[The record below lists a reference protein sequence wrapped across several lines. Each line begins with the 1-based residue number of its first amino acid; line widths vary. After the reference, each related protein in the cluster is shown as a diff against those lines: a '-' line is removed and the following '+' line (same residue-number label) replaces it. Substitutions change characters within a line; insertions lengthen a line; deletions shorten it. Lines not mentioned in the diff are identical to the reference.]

1 MGLLVTGIVLLCII
15 AGVVIY
21 DTNRFVIRK
30 YELQN
35 GKLTGDYHF
44 VMLSDLH
51 GKSFGKDN
59 IRILKAIEECQP
71 DAVYIA
77 GDMITGVPGADHSK
91 AIHLIRA
98 LADKYPIYYGSGNH
112 EYRIAIYPE
121 KFKDMSKQFEEA
133 IRHPNLIRLKN
144 NRYFIPNKNIQ
155 VLGVEIDREYYKKL
169 RTPKMT
175 AEYLQEKMGGIDS
188 GCYSILIAHNPDY
201 FPVYAEY
208 GADLVLSGHVH
219 GGIARLPLL
228 GGVIS
233 PALRLFPRYDGGLF
247 KIKDKIMVL
256 GRGLG
261 THTFPIRFFN
271 PGELVEVT
279 ISSSPLANK
288 PKM

>member
-1 MGLLVTGIVLLCII
+1 MGLLVIGVVLLCVI

-21 DTNRFVIRK
+21 DTNRFVIKR
-30 YELQN
+30 YELQD
-35 GKLTGDYHF
+35 GRLTGDYHF

-59 IRILKAIEECQP
+59 MRLLKAVEACRP
-71 DAVYIA
+71 DAVFIA
-77 GDMITGVPGADHSK
+77 GDMITAVPRADHSK
-91 AIHLIRA
+91 AIQLIQD
-98 LADKYPIYYGSGNH
+98 LSEKYPVYYGSGNH
-112 EYRIAIYPE
+112 EYRLEIYPQ
-121 KFKDMSKQFEEA
+121 KFKNTSRQFEEA

-144 NRYFIPNKNIQ
+144 NRYFIPGKNIQ
-155 VLGVEIDREYYKKL
+155 VLGVDIDREYYKKL
-169 RTPKMT
+169 GAPKMT
-175 AEYLQEKMGGIDS
+175 AEYLREKLGETDS

-233 PALRLFPRYDGGLF
+233 PALRLFPKYDGGLF
-247 KIKDKIMVL
+247 KRDGKVMIL

-261 THTFPIRFFN
+261 THTLPIRFFN

>member
-1 MGLLVTGIVLLCII
+1 MTILIIGGVLLCII

-21 DTNRFVIRK
+21 DTNRFVIKR
-30 YELQN
+30 YELQD
-35 GKLTGDYHF
+35 GRLTGDYRF

-51 GKSFGKDN
+51 GKSYGKDN
-59 IRILKAIEECQP
+59 IRLLKAIEDCKP

-77 GDMITGVPGADHSK
+77 GDMITAKPEADFSTAVK
-91 AIHLIRA
+91 LIRD
-98 LADKYPIYYGSGNH
+98 LSDQYPVYYGSGNH
-112 EYRIAIYPE
+112 EYRMEIYPQ
-121 KFKDMSKQFEEA
+121 KFENMSRQFEEA

-144 NRYFIPNKNIQ
+144 NRYFIPGKNIQ

-169 RTPKMT
+169 HAPQMT
-175 AEYLQEKMGGIDS
+175 AAYLKEKLGETDS
-188 GCYSILIAHNPDY
+188 SCYSILIAHNPAY

-233 PALRLFPRYDGGLF
+233 PALRLFPKYDGGLF
-247 KIKDKIMVL
+247 KKDGKVMIL

-261 THTFPIRFFN
+261 THTLPIRFLN